1 MDRREFR
8 KIVPGVGR
16 TPIFSTLVCLVVL
29 LAVPVASG
37 ARAQAPIKVTA
48 AYVGT
53 VSDVGLYLAE
63 KKGYF
68 RDEGLD
74 VALTQI
80 DQTNRMIPT
89 LGTGDLD
96 VGSGTIAAGLYNAV
110 SRDIALRVVADKGSV
125 RAGYGYEGL
134 LVRKDLVES
143 GRYKSFADLKGMTIA
158 LGSLGSGNASVLNQA
173 LRRGGLRFSDANVVT
188 LRFPQHLVAYSNKG
202 IDASITNEPT
212 ITLAVEK
219 GVAVKIAGN
228 DKIHPSSQTAVL
240 FYSEKFSR
248 ERSDAARKFMRAY
261 IRAVR
266 DYNDALVDVK
276 IAGPN
281 ADEVIAVLQQYTPIK
296 DPALLRK
303 ITPAA
308 VNPDGH
314 VNLEGMNID
323 LAFYKEE
330 GLIQDRTMTAEKI
343 VDMSFVDAVVKE
355 LGPYRARASR

>member
-1 MDRREFR
+1 MPAGRFAVIAARCAAVSVLACLA
-8 KIVPGVGR
+8 IV
-16 TPIFSTLVCLVVL
+16 F
-29 LAVPVASG
+29 AAFAAFE

-48 AYVGT
+48 AYVGV
-53 VSDVGLYLAE
+53 VSDIGLFVAE
-63 KKGYF
+63 QKGYF

-74 VALTQI
+74 VTLTGI

-110 SRDIALRVVADKGSV
+110 SRDIGLRVVADKGSV

-134 LVRKDLVES
+134 LVRKDLVDS

-158 LGSLGSGNASVLNQA
+158 LGSLGSGNSSALNQA
-173 LRRGGLRFSDANVVT
+173 LKRGGLKFSDANIVT
-188 LRFPQHLVAYSNKG
+188 LRFPQHLVAYTNKG

-219 GVAVKIAGN
+219 GVAVKVAGN
-228 DKIHPSSQTAVL
+228 DKIHPSSQTAVM

-248 ERSDAARKFMRAY
+248 DRPGAAHKFMRAY

-281 ADEVIAVLQQYTPIK
+281 ADEIIAILQQYTPIK

-303 ITPAA
+303 TTPAA
-308 VNPDGH
+308 VNPDGR

-323 LAFYKEE
+323 LAFYKEQ
-330 GLIQDRTMTAEKI
+330 GLIQDRTMTAERI

-355 LGPYRARASR
+355 LGPYKPRADR

>member
-8 KIVPGVGR
+8 KTAPGAGR
-16 TPIFSTLVCLVVL
+16 MPTFRALVCLAVL
-29 LAVPVASG
+29 LAFPLASG
-37 ARAQAPIKVTA
+37 VRAQAPIKVTA

-53 VSDVGLYLAE
+53 VSDVGLYLAD

-80 DQTNRMIPT
+80 DLTNRMVPT

-110 SRDIALRVVADKGSV
+110 SRDIGLRVVADKGSV

-173 LRRGGLRFSDANVVT
+173 LKRGGLRFSDANVVT
-188 LRFPQHLVAYSNKG
+188 LRFPQHLVAYINKG

-212 ITLAVEK
+212 ITLALEK

-248 ERSDAARKFMRAY
+248 ERAGAAHKFMRAY

-296 DPALLRK
+296 DTALLRK

-308 VNPDGH
+308 VNPDGR

-355 LGPYRARASR
+355 LGPYRSRANR